1 MYTKLQKIWK
11 DAAENLNLEVEI
23 PFSIILADNL
33 KINVSVLLKNFGA
46 KNGMLI
52 ITNYEDIEPY
62 LEKIYEAGYGFSTL
76 SEPSENEQYLR
87 KDFIELLSDWGWTG
101 DVNLKP
107 EWL

>member
-11 DAAENLNLEVEI
+11 DAAKNLNLEVEI

-52 ITNYEDIEPY
+52 ITNYEDVEPY

-76 SEPSENEQYLR
+76 SEPSENEQYSR

>member
-23 PFSIILADNL
+23 PFSIILTDNS
-33 KINVSVLLKNFGA
+33 KINASILLKNFGA

-52 ITNYEDIEPY
+52 ITNYEDVEQY

-76 SEPSENEQYLR
+76 SEPSENEQYSR

-101 DVNLKP
+101 DLNLKP
-107 EWL
+107 KWL

>member
-52 ITNYEDIEPY
+52 ITNYEDVEPY

-76 SEPSENEQYLR
+76 SEPSENEQYSR

>member
-1 MYTKLQKIWK
+1 MYTNLQKIWK
-11 DAAENLNLEVEI
+11 DAAESLDLEVEI
-23 PFSIILADNL
+23 PFSIILSDNL
-33 KINVSVLLKNFGA
+33 KINVPVLLKNFGA

-52 ITNYEDIEPY
+52 TTNYEDIEPY
-62 LEKIYEAGYGFSTL
+62 IEKIYEVGYGFSTL
-76 SEPSENEQYLR
+76 DEPPENEQYSR